1 MNNKI
6 QLSNNKVIK
15 LTNVL
20 IQEINIQENDDFNK
34 LVLHMEN
41 YIKSKGATPIGPSFR
56 KLNTV

>member
-41 YIKSKGATPIGPSFR
+41 YIKFKGATPIGPSFR